1 MNYRRHF
8 TDGKY
13 CLLRRDSDKSN
24 LRLPRYSAAR
34 IIPDVE
40 SIPVTLVDYEDA
52 HKEMMS
58 YYELRTLCKIVRWKQ
73 PRVVFEIGTYLGET
87 TLQLAVNS
95 NAEVYTL
102 DLPPRGHRSYV
113 GPKIRDPELDVYP
126 DYLGIRFQNSPYA
139 ERIHQLYGD
148 SQAYDFTPYYST
160 ADLVLVDGCHHYEFV
175 LRDTQNALKIIR
187 PNGIIVWHD
196 YASYAPGVVQ
206 VLNDFR
212 NAVPLVHIDGT
223 SFVINSP
230 TEERFYWKYRSSSPR
245 TTE

>member
-1 MNYRRHF
+1 MNSWRYV
-8 TDGKY
+8 TDGKH
-13 CLLRRDSDKSN
+13 CPLKKNCDKSS
-24 LRLPRYSAAR
+24 LRLPRYSIAQ

-52 HKEMMS
+52 HEEMMS
-58 YYELRTLCKIVRWKQ
+58 FFELWTLCQVVHWKH
-73 PRVVFEIGTYLGET
+73 PSVIFEIGTYLGET

-95 NAEVYTL
+95 DAEVYTL
-102 DLPPRGHRSYV
+102 DLPPPDHNDYV
-113 GPKIRDPELDVYP
+113 TPQTWDPELDLYP
-126 DYLGIRFQNSPYA
+126 AQPGVRFQNSPYA
-139 ERIHQLYGD
+139 ERIHQLYGN

-212 NAVPLVHIDGT
+212 NTVPLVHIDGT

-230 TEERFYWKYRSSSPR
+230 TEERF
-245 TTE
+245 